1 MYYMHGFK
9 TSQGDIQDIFKF
21 IPNDNLQMTEN
32 QIEYAQMQNGNI
44 WVLTKRHHLI
54 WKAPLDSL
62 SDRRGGAKINELD
75 EDILKNKP
83 IKKMYVDPRGLHC
96 FFLAEH
102 EIYYNH
108 WNSNRVYQITT
119 RLDNAAQPKSFRS
132 IDLQYVAPGDYETF
146 EILLGTEDGQIY
158 HACLSFV
165 AAKNTLDYIDILKNV
180 FETGDYRPIL
190 DLKIAKI
197 GAR

>member
-1 MYYMHGFK
+1 MHGFK

-21 IPNDNLQMTEN
+21 VPNDNLQMTEN
-32 QIEYAQMQNGNI
+32 QFEFAHMQNGNI
-44 WVLTKRHHLI
+44 WILTKRHHLI

-83 IKKMYVDPRGLHC
+83 IKKMYVDARGLHC

-119 RLDNAAQPKSFRS
+119 RTDNSAQPKSFRS
-132 IDLQYVAPGDYETF
+132 LDLSYVSPGDFDIF
-146 EILLGTEDGQIY
+146 EILVGTEDGQIY
-158 HACLSFV
+158 HACLNFSPG
-165 AAKNTLDYIDILKNV
+165 KNTLDYLDTLKNV

-197 GAR
+197 G